1 MAAAPP
7 EQPGDA
13 KPQEGGPPPPPDM
26 EELVEDIE
34 YEARV
39 DRDVSGVV
47 DTVRDALED
56 HGKTILDVAGK
67 CAEQADNDVEALTD
81 EDGVLDPEAVASK
94 CRKVRLQLGYDLEKA
109 WRKAVNDSCDST
121 RELVDNA
128 LEAHATKTHRRLR
141 WLKGRFLESL
151 TTQRGASKAN
161 ERNLRTQYQG
171 EQKQALTKQRELHRA
186 AIAEVLDRIKKQE
199 QDSKSR
205 YDALERRCALA
216 EGRLERSNIE
226 CDNLKSELSLYKIED
241 DESDI
246 DPIDRI
252 FIDGEMNLRST
263 GVERLQAFEKGDLC
277 TQGESTGVGLS
288 PENFRKIKAE
298 LRRLKGT
305 IKMLEISL
313 TDTKQTLQKRDWMIT
328 DQKHSL
334 VKEKQRCDKLLD
346 RKQKNERE
354 IRNLLKRVDSG
365 NKLLEKEKN
374 VRKKLQT
381 ELEKRPSPEP
391 ERSSRSARPSQ
402 MERRRSSREST
413 AELSLPASPPPSR
426 QQLPRSESA
435 ARMSEPPSP
444 QRRPASRDRP
454 ASRARTPAA
463 ESEGSPYFPDA
474 DHDPLLRVSRPPS
487 YDDYDEEPRVII
499 QRDVRVEEALK
510 KQAKEYKARLRR
522 ERDEAVAIITARADG
537 ETRKAKIAHEKCQG
551 LERDVSRSLE
561 RIARLEL
568 VVSEKTALVGELTRL
583 AREQRARAEQAE
595 KQQKLHV
602 TSIGDDISRYQ
613 TGPTKRTTPLL
624 EPVTGR
630 VGHVGAPLRQPPP
643 NADHVPGPPLKQRLR
658 AQLRF
663 QVNRRRIIEE
673 AKLMAGA
680 E

>member
-1 MAAAPP
+1 M
-7 EQPGDA
+7 
-13 KPQEGGPPPPPDM
+13 
-26 EELVEDIE
+26 
-34 YEARV
+34 
-39 DRDVSGVV
+39 
-47 DTVRDALED
+47 
-56 HGKTILDVAGK
+56 
-67 CAEQADNDVEALTD
+67 
-81 EDGVLDPEAVASK
+81 
-94 CRKVRLQLGYDLEKA
+94 
-109 WRKAVNDSCDST
+109 
-121 RELVDNA
+121 
-128 LEAHATKTHRRLR
+128 
-141 WLKGRFLESL
+141 
-151 TTQRGASKAN
+151 
-161 ERNLRTQYQG
+161 
-171 EQKQALTKQRELHRA
+171 
-186 AIAEVLDRIKKQE
+186 
-199 QDSKSR
+199 
-205 YDALERRCALA
+205 
-216 EGRLERSNIE
+216 
-226 CDNLKSELSLYKIED
+226 
-241 DESDI
+241 
-246 DPIDRI
+246 
-252 FIDGEMNLRST
+252 
-263 GVERLQAFEKGDLC
+263 
-277 TQGESTGVGLS
+277 S

-313 TDTKQTLQKRDWMIT
+313 NDTKSTLQKRDWMIT
-328 DQKHSL
+328 DQKNSL

-354 IRNLLKRVDSG
+354 IRNLLKRIDAT
-365 NKLLEKEKN
+365 NKALEKEKS

-391 ERSSRSARPSQ
+391 ERSSRSSRPSQ
-402 MERRRSSREST
+402 IQQRRSSRGST

-426 QQLPRSESA
+426 EPLRRTASA

-444 QRRPASRDRP
+444 QRRPVSRDRP

-487 YDDYDEEPRVII
+487 YDDYVDEEPRVIF

-510 KQAKEYKARLRR
+510 KQAKEYKAKCRR
-522 ERDEAVAIITARADG
+522 ERDEAVAIISARADG
-537 ETRKAKIAHEKCQG
+537 ETRRAKVAHEKCVG

-583 AREQRARAEQAE
+583 AREQRARAEAAE